1 MAAYKAFK
9 LGILVVFIFVL
20 IMGLIT
26 SVQAQEET
34 TRTGKMGQS
43 SYAEGN
49 GYVPQTHTI
58 VLINDTFNPETAEI
72 NQYDTVVWRNLEKP
86 KRTVIL
92 ESGNGLWEDFNLG
105 YGKSFE
111 YTFNETGTYGFS
123 VKGESDLRG
132 TVVVKTARTTGG
144 VVPSSGTMYQNQ
156 TQQEENEREEENVT
170 PAPTEEATPRQ
181 TAREVQSSESSVVI
195 RGSVFYPEA
204 LTLNK
209 GETLVWKNLNK
220 PKHSFTLMSD
230 DKLFGDQIMG
240 YGRGFSY
247 TFNEAGDYSFK
258 LKEAPETKLVVTVR

>member
-1 MAAYKAFK
+1 MLLF
-9 LGILVVFIFVL
+9 
-20 IMGLIT
+20 
-26 SVQAQEET
+26 
-34 TRTGKMGQS
+34 
-43 SYAEGN
+43 
-49 GYVPQTHTI
+49 
-58 VLINDTFNPETAEI
+58 LINDTFNPETTEI

-86 KRTVIL
+86 KRTVTL
-92 ESGNGLWEDFNLG
+92 VSGNGLWEDFNLG
-105 YGKSFE
+105 YGKSFK

-123 VKGESDLRG
+123 IEVESDLKG

-144 VVPSSGTMYQNQ
+144 VAPSYRTMPLNQ
-156 TQQEENEREEENVT
+156 TPQKEIEQQEENVT
-170 PAPTEEATPRQ
+170 PAPTEEATPGQ
-181 TAREVQSSESSVVI
+181 TVREVQNFESSVVI

-240 YGRGFSY
+240 YGGFSY
-247 TFNEAGDYSFK
+247 TFNEAGNYSFK